1 MASPNWNS
9 FQPLTTG
16 NHSLSLSLSLNWLW
30 VVGKSGS
37 SWFAKWNDTVGLSA
51 VIFIFQLIESYEL
64 AVPTIGFPFMFCTG
78 KRKLNLK

>member
-1 MASPNWNS
+1 MS
-9 FQPLTTG
+9 G
-16 NHSLSLSLSLNWLW
+16 NHSLSLSLSLSFSQSWLW
-30 VVGKSGS
+30 VVGKSES
-37 SWFAKWNDTVGLSA
+37 SWFAKWNDRVGLSA